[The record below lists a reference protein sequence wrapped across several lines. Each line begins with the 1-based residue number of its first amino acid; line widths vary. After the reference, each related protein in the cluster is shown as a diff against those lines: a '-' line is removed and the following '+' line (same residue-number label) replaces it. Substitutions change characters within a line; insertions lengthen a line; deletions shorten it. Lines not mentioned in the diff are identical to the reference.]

1 MITRNERF
9 LPIIEL
15 LIYLTKN
22 FVKKIFYLLL
32 HPMKIVPTRF
42 LILLAILLPLADCF
56 AAPNDPPP
64 PTPPPPPG
72 QPIDGGIIFLLTI
85 AIFYGLYIVYK
96 NNLKHKTP

>member
-1 MITRNERF
+1 MLVEKLRF
-9 LPIIEL
+9 LPVLEIL
-15 LIYLTKN
+15 FYLPKY

-42 LILLAILLPLADCF
+42 LILLAILLPLAEGF

-72 QPIDGGIIFLLTI
+72 NPIDGGILFLLSA
-85 AIFYGLYIVYK
+85 AIMYGIYIIYR